1 MAEIDLGKVVGATG
15 ATGPKGETGEVGP
28 QGPPGPEG
36 IVDGNSTINFT
47 VPEVYQEPQS
57 GDSIAN
63 LFGRF
68 KRWILDIVEKIG
80 DLTSLKTP
88 DKKSTVAAINANYD
102 SITQLEQD
110 IGNPADLTTDAKE
123 VVGAVNELNSALS
136 KTAEDLKQANTRL
149 NNKADQSSL
158 NFTNTKLNVI
168 GTVYRNIKE
177 ITVGSGGVDSYS
189 GGASIAIPAGTYI
202 VTAKGSFTS
211 NASESTRRVQV
222 YNNTKNAGIS
232 TSSCYGK
239 NYLSFKEVCIL
250 DLTEQN
256 ILSCRLST
264 GIGANLAGCGTE
276 IAAIRIK

>member
-15 ATGPKGETGEVGP
+15 ETGPKGETGEVGP

-88 DKKSTVAAINANYD
+88 DKKSAVAAINANYD

-110 IGNPADLTTDAKE
+110 IGNPADLTTTSKE
-123 VVGAVNELNSALS
+123 VVGAITELNSALDNIATEV
-136 KTAEDLKQANTRL
+136 KTVNNTFGYGTFSNGYVSIGKTVCVSFQVL
-149 NNKADQSSL
+149 LATNIAAGKVLCSGLPKPLSELAIINVYDSSAS
-158 NFTNTKLNVI
+158 TYSRAKVTYD
-168 GTVYRNIKE
+168 GAVYVETTHN
-177 ITVGSGGVDSYS
+177 S
-189 GGASIAIPAGTYI
+189 GASLLINGSY
-202 VTAKGSFTS
+202 VAK
-211 NASESTRRVQV
+211 
-222 YNNTKNAGIS
+222 
-232 TSSCYGK
+232 
-239 NYLSFKEVCIL
+239 
-250 DLTEQN
+250 
-256 ILSCRLST
+256 
-264 GIGANLAGCGTE
+264 
-276 IAAIRIK
+276 

>member
-15 ATGPKGETGEVGP
+15 ETGPKGETGEVGP

-88 DKKSTVAAINANYD
+88 DKKSAVAAINANYD

-110 IGNPADLTTDAKE
+110 IGNPADLTTTSKE
-123 VVGAVNELNSALS
+123 VVGAITELNSALDTL
-136 KTAEDLKQANTRL
+136 KTT
-149 NNKADQSSL
+149 
-158 NFTNTKLNVI
+158 
-168 GTVYRNIKE
+168 TVCCY
-177 ITVGSGGVDSYS
+177 TGSG
-189 GGASIAIPAGTYI
+189 I
-202 VTAKGSFTS
+202 V
-211 NASESTRRVQV
+211 STPLIERTW
-222 YNNTKNAGIS
+222 NTWIDAP
-232 TSSCYGK
+232 
-239 NYLSFKEVCIL
+239 
-250 DLTEQN
+250 
-256 ILSCRLST
+256 
-264 GIGANLAGCGTE
+264 GIGKTPLAIIPTWSNTNVVLQLRYQSGS
-276 IAAIRIK
+276 IQILPQAAVNNITIQYAILYFN

>member
-1 MAEIDLGKVVGATG
+1 MAEIDLGKVVGPQGEPGIKGDTG
-15 ATGPKGETGEVGP
+15 KEGP

-36 IVDGNSTINFT
+36 VVDGNSAITFST
-47 VPEVYQEPQS
+47 PAAYEEPVS
-57 GDSIAN
+57 GNSISV

-68 KRWILDIVEKIG
+68 KRWVMNLQDNIG
-80 DLTSLKTP
+80 SLSSLKTP
-88 DKKSTVAAINANYD
+88 AKASVVDGVNANYD
-102 SITQLEQD
+102 TIAQLEQD
-110 IGNPADLTTDAKE
+110 VGNPTDLTTSSKE

-202 VTAKGSFTS
+202 VTAKGNFTS